1 VHLVMHLLN
10 AWSQQKETWH
20 RVKIKRRLDSAKEKC
35 SHMGPLG
42 VSTGCA
48 NFMEDVKVQL
58 VMQLL
63 NAQSQ
68 QN

>member
-1 VHLVMHLLN
+1 MHGPSKKNLGR
-10 AWSQQKETWH
+10 E
-20 RVKIKRRLDSAKEKC
+20 VKIEGWMLQKRSVLIW
-35 SHMGPLG
+35 PLG

-48 NFMEDVKVQL
+48 NFLENVKVHL

-68 QN
+68 QKET